1 MEKNVLD
8 LFLTITKTNVS
19 KQSSFQFEELECETD
34 ENTQLGISVAVN
46 ISKNVQFGI
55 FVPLFDVVQLKG
67 YME

>member
-1 MEKNVLD
+1 M
-8 LFLTITKTNVS
+8 S

-55 FVPLFDVVQLKG
+55 FVPLFDVAQLKG